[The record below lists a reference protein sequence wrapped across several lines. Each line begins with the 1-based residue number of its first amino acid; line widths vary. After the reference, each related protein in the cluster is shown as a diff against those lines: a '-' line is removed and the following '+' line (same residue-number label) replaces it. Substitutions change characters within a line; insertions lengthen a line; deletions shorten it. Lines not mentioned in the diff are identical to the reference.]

1 MEPEDTEMEK
11 QWFVLHTLTGQENKA
26 QRSIEARVKLERME
40 DVIGRGVVP
49 TERVTEK
56 KNGRKRTMVKKFFP
70 GYCLCELALY
80 DESRGLDENGKKAIF
95 ERTWQFLRETPGV
108 IGFVGGD
115 RPQPLKQSEVDAI
128 LLDKPSGG
136 QGIERPKVV
145 FNVDEAVKIVDG
157 AFMGLT
163 GLVSVVD
170 PDRGK
175 LKVEV
180 QVFGRKVPVDVE
192 YWQVEKVPIEETFES
207 ARK

>member
-1 MEPEDTEMEK
+1 MEK

-26 QRSIEARVKLERME
+26 QKSIDARVKLERME
-40 DVIGRGVVP
+40 DFIGKCVIP

-56 KNGRKRTMVKKFFP
+56 KNGKKRTITKKFFP
-70 GYCLCELALY
+70 GYVLCELALY
-80 DESRGLDENGKKAIF
+80 DEAKGVDENGKKAIY

-128 LLDKPSGG
+128 LLDKPSGASSV
-136 QGIERPKVV
+136 ERPKVN
-145 FNVDEAVKIVDG
+145 FSVDETVKITDG

-163 GLVSVVD
+163 GQISMVD
-170 PDRGK
+170 PDKGK

-180 QVFGRKVPVDVE
+180 QVFGRTVPVDAE
-192 YWQVEKVPIEETFES
+192 YWQVEKVALEETLEPL
-207 ARK
+207 K

>member
-1 MEPEDTEMEK
+1 MEK

-40 DVIGRGVVP
+40 EYIGRCVIP

-56 KNGRKRTMVKKFFP
+56 KDGKKRTITKKFFP
-70 GYCLCELALY
+70 GYVLAELALY
-80 DESRGLDENGKKAIF
+80 DEAKGLDENGKKAIF

-115 RPQPLKQSEVDAI
+115 RPQPLKQSEVDSI
-128 LLDKPSGG
+128 LLDRPSAGAMA
-136 QGIERPKVV
+136 ERPKVD
-145 FNVDEAVKIVDG
+145 FSVDETVKINDG

-163 GLVSVVD
+163 GQVSMVD
-170 PDRGK
+170 PDKGK

-180 QVFGRKVPVDVE
+180 AVFGRKVPVDVE
-192 YWQVEKVPIEETFES
+192 YWQVEKVPIEDTLEPL
-207 ARK
+207 K

>member
-1 MEPEDTEMEK
+1 MNK

-26 QRSIEARVKLERME
+26 QRSIDARVKLERME
-40 DVIGRGVVP
+40 DYVGRCVIP

-56 KNGRKRTMVKKFFP
+56 KDGKKRTITKKFFP
-70 GYCLCELALY
+70 GYVLCELALY
-80 DESRGLDENGKKAIF
+80 DEAKGIDENGKKAIY

-115 RPQPLKQSEVDAI
+115 RPQPLKQSEIDAI
-128 LLDKPSGG
+128 LLDKPSASPVA
-136 QGIERPKVV
+136 ERPKVN
-145 FNVDEAVKIVDG
+145 FAVDETVKITDG

-163 GLVSVVD
+163 GPISMVD
-170 PDRGK
+170 PDKGK

-192 YWQVEKVPIEETFES
+192 YWQVEKVALEETFEPLQ
-207 ARK
+207 

>member
-1 MEPEDTEMEK
+1 MNK

-26 QRSIEARVKLERME
+26 QKSILARTKLERME
-40 DVIGRGVVP
+40 DYVGRCVIP

-56 KNGRKRTMVKKFFP
+56 KDGKKRTITKKFFP
-70 GYCLCELALY
+70 GYVLCELALY
-80 DESRGLDENGKKAIF
+80 DEAKGFDENGKKAIY

-115 RPQPLKQSEVDAI
+115 RPQPLKQSEIDAI
-128 LLDKPSGG
+128 LLDKPAAGG
-136 QGIERPKVV
+136 QPAERPKVA
-145 FNVDEAVKIVDG
+145 FSVDETVKITDG

-163 GLVSVVD
+163 GPISMVD
-170 PDRGK
+170 PDKGK

-192 YWQVEKVPIEETFES
+192 YWQVEKVAIEETLEPLQ
-207 ARK
+207 

>member
-1 MEPEDTEMEK
+1 MIK

-26 QRSIEARVKLERME
+26 QKSIEARVKLERME
-40 DVIGRGVVP
+40 DFVGKCVIP

-56 KNGRKRTMVKKFFP
+56 KNGKKRTITKKFFP
-70 GYCLCELALY
+70 GYVLCELALY
-80 DESRGLDENGKKAIF
+80 DEARGVDENGKKAIY

-128 LLDKPSGG
+128 LLDKP
-136 QGIERPKVV
+136 QGVSTVERPKVN
-145 FNVDEAVKIVDG
+145 FSVDETVKITDG

-163 GLVSVVD
+163 GQISMVD
-170 PDRGK
+170 PDKGK

-180 QVFGRKVPVDVE
+180 QVFGRTVPVDAE
-192 YWQVEKVPIEETFES
+192 YWQVEKVALEETLEPL
-207 ARK
+207 K

>member
-1 MEPEDTEMEK
+1 
-11 QWFVLHTLTGQENKA
+11 
-26 QRSIEARVKLERME
+26 ME
-40 DVIGRGVVP
+40 DFIGRCVVP

-56 KNGRKRTMVKKFFP
+56 TNGRKRTIVKKFFP

-80 DESRGLDENGKKAIF
+80 DESRGLDENGKKAIY

>member
-1 MEPEDTEMEK
+1 MTK

-26 QRSIEARVKLERME
+26 QKSIEARVKLERME
-40 DVIGRGVVP
+40 EYVGRCVIP

-56 KNGRKRTMVKKFFP
+56 KNGKKRTITKKFFP
-70 GYCLCELALY
+70 GYVLAELALY
-80 DESRGLDENGKKAIF
+80 DEAKGIDENGKKAIY

-128 LLDKPSGG
+128 LLDKPA
-136 QGIERPKVV
+136 QGVQAERPKVSFSV
-145 FNVDEAVKIVDG
+145 EETVKITDG

-163 GLVSVVD
+163 GQVSMVD
-170 PDRGK
+170 PDKGK

-180 QVFGRKVPVDVE
+180 AVFGRKVPVDVE
-192 YWQVEKVPIEETFES
+192 YWQVEKVPLEETLEP
-207 ARK
+207 AK